1 MWDTEGESAPIV
13 LVLRGIVCDWLH
25 VVLGSGERIMEIE
38 NNWASPTIGDIRL
51 PDRDLGRRLGRQ
63 PSVEMRAK
71 MLGLDWT
78 TLVASRSRL
87 LAGAWLISLVAAIA
101 AITPDLAQPETRHG
115 GPVLTIVVVSIAV
128 FASMMALRS
137 VSRLPLLIAR
147 NDVSTA
153 NRYRAA
159 AKLSPTQSLLGYRV
173 RWILVR
179 HAITVGASVAL
190 VALMAQGW

>member
-1 MWDTEGESAPIV
+1 MWDTAPPSTGIV
-13 LVLRGIVCDWLH
+13 LALRGTAFAVY
-25 VVLGSGERIMEIE
+25 GSGEHMEIN
-38 NNWASPTIGDIRL
+38 NNWAPPTVGDIRT

-78 TLVASRSRL
+78 TLVAARKRL
-87 LAGAWLISLVAAIA
+87 LTGAWTISALAAAIA
-101 AITPDLAQPETRHG
+101 ILPELAHTETRHG
-115 GPVLTIVVVSIAV
+115 GPVLTVMVVTIAV
-128 FASMMALRS
+128 IFSMLSLRS

-147 NDVSTA
+147 NDASTA
-153 NRYRAA
+153 NRYRSAA
-159 AKLSPTQSLLGYRV
+159 RLSPSHTLLGYRV

-179 HAITVGASVAL
+179 HTITVGASVAL